1 MIEDIVRP
9 TLPVDATENWREWHP
24 DGDGRFLDLL
34 GVIRTKCLSTDS
46 ACVRFT
52 PEPMHANRGGLA
64 HGGYLMSCVDEALFH
79 SAAALELTAAKGS
92 GVTVSAN
99 VNFIGA
105 ASVDAPID
113 AITRI
118 VGETG
123 RMFFISGHMEQEGRR
138 IASFE
143 GILRKL
149 KNAGVN

>member
-9 TLPVDATENWREWHP
+9 SLSSDATENWREWAP

-34 GVIRTKCLSTDS
+34 RVIRTKCLSSDS

-52 PEPMHANRGGLA
+52 PEPVHANRGGLA

-79 SAAALELTAAKGS
+79 SAAALERTPPKGA
-92 GVTVSAN
+92 GVTVSAS

-123 RMFFISGHMEQEGRR
+123 RMLFIAGHLEQEGRS